1 MTVQQQIL
9 QLPKAEKLELMEVL
23 WADLSKSAADFESPP
38 WHEQALKE
46 TEQRL
51 EAGKEEVLDWEV
63 AKQTLR
69 EE

>member
-1 MTVQQQIL
+1 
-9 QLPKAEKLELMEVL
+9 MEVL